1 MIADSSSPASDR
13 VTACL
18 TLREPVAWT
27 TSTRHD
33 ILPEDQIVPDLHEK
47 SMRWYQGITGY
58 QWLVLVIAS
67 AGWVFDVYEGQI
79 FNITRGQMLEDIL
92 GTSGDQLDVKKYGD
106 IFLGVFL
113 LGGTFGGLLF
123 GSLADRY
130 GRRPIMII
138 TILMYSLFSG
148 LTFFATSL
156 WQVAVLRFLVAM
168 GVGGEWAVAA
178 ALVAEVFPT
187 RARAQASGIF
197 HASSVLGTWMAAIA
211 GWAVGTQWR
220 YAYLFGVLPA
230 LLILWVRASVREPDQ
245 WQARKAE
252 KDSTQLGSY
261 TDLLFNATWNRN
273 AFLGMLLA
281 AVGLGTFWAVTVA
294 GQDLAREM
302 QIANGIDKA
311 TAASR
316 AKLAYGII
324 QTAGGGL
331 GLLSFGPLS
340 AWLGRRRTFMMFH
353 LLAFVMVP
361 IICFVPSNYTA
372 LLILLPVFGFFTL
385 AMHAG
390 YAIYFPELFPTHLR
404 ATGTSFCFNGG
415 RLLAVPMLFFSGWL
429 KSLPEMQIEY
439 AITGLG
445 SLFLLGFAL
454 MFFLPE
460 TKGRELPQ

>member
-1 MIADSSSPASDR
+1 M
-13 VTACL
+13 
-18 TLREPVAWT
+18 
-27 TSTRHD
+27 
-33 ILPEDQIVPDLHEK
+33 PDLHEK

-353 LLAFVMVP
+353 LLAFAMVP

>member
-1 MIADSSSPASDR
+1 MIADSSSLASDR

-252 KDSTQLGSY
+252 KGSTQLGSY

-353 LLAFVMVP
+353 LLAFAMVP

-439 AITGLG
+439 AISGLG

-460 TKGRELPQ
+460 TKGQELPE

>member
-1 MIADSSSPASDR
+1 
-13 VTACL
+13 
-18 TLREPVAWT
+18 
-27 TSTRHD
+27 
-33 ILPEDQIVPDLHEK
+33 
-47 SMRWYQGITGY
+47 
-58 QWLVLVIAS
+58 
-67 AGWVFDVYEGQI
+67 
-79 FNITRGQMLEDIL
+79 
-92 GTSGDQLDVKKYGD
+92 
-106 IFLGVFL
+106 
-113 LGGTFGGLLF
+113 
-123 GSLADRY
+123 
-130 GRRPIMII
+130 
-138 TILMYSLFSG
+138 
-148 LTFFATSL
+148 
-156 WQVAVLRFLVAM
+156 
-168 GVGGEWAVAA
+168 
-178 ALVAEVFPT
+178 
-187 RARAQASGIF
+187 
-197 HASSVLGTWMAAIA
+197 MAAIA